1 MLTSKAAEVR
11 GGRAWPSWVGLLHH
25 QGFSPAAHCGSS
37 SLAIVLF
44 WWDLDTEYVPRV
56 VGQGPRATD
65 VCPGNPHSR
74 GDVASALSGHS
85 LGAPAPREL
94 SLLPPG
100 LASVMVHSTLDFSS
114 EFDGC

>member
-56 VGQGPRATD
+56 VGRGPVPRM
-65 VCPGNPHSR
+65 
-74 GDVASALSGHS
+74 SALGTHT
-85 LGAPAPREL
+85 AE
-94 SLLPPG
+94 
-100 LASVMVHSTLDFSS
+100 VMWPQP
-114 EFDGC
+114 